1 MRAPLAL
8 TVFIDLS
15 ASDGEEDE
23 IRVGE
28 GGAPCAQMKNFHLGQ
43 CPPAHQ
49 GCVSHPRTLKATITL
64 NVNFSFFHFFQ
75 NLGARGTDA
84 LTVSIDLSA
93 SDGERDEIR
102 IGKGRGEGQKA
113 TTSGAVWTQVRRLF
127 RLR

>member
-1 MRAPLAL
+1 MKSIILTCGQGARKSAAKPALLRAPLAL

-64 NVNFSFFHFFQ
+64 NEKF
-75 NLGARGTDA
+75 T
-84 LTVSIDLSA
+84 
-93 SDGERDEIR
+93 
-102 IGKGRGEGQKA
+102 
-113 TTSGAVWTQVRRLF
+113 F
-127 RLR
+127 RVG